1 MSKDTLLIV
10 LNTRYYITILA
21 FIFARKLNDLAIL
34 NLNIGNY
41 QLNLFS
47 YTLCYGASC
56 ISYMYDHL
64 NISHE
69 SNETS
74 QMKRILYYHFFY
86 IFLILPCVLGIFMTA
101 LYCPH
106 QISFTFVPNCVFLK
120 LTQGKYLYVKQKLL
134 KAT

>member
-10 LNTRYYITILA
+10 LDTRYYITILA

-34 NLNIGNY
+34 NLHIGNY

-47 YTLCYGASC
+47 YTLCYSASC

-64 NISHE
+64 NISYE

-86 IFLILPCVLGIFMTA
+86 IFLILPCVIGIFRTA
-101 LYCPH
+101 LFCPSSNFLH
-106 QISFTFVPNCVFLK
+106 IRTKLCILKINTGQIFV
-120 LTQGKYLYVKQKLL
+120 Y
-134 KAT
+134 KAKTS

>member
-34 NLNIGNY
+34 NLHIGNY
-41 QLNLFS
+41 LLNVFS
-47 YTLCYGASC
+47 YTLCYDASC

-64 NISHE
+64 NISYE

-74 QMKRILYYHFFY
+74 YYHFFY
-86 IFLILPCVLGIFMTA
+86 IFLILPCVIGIFRTA
-101 LYCPH
+101 LYCPSSNFLH
-106 QISFTFVPNCVFLK
+106 IRTKLCILKINTGQIFVC
-120 LTQGKYLYVKQKLL
+120 
-134 KAT
+134 KAKTS